1 MSAGG
6 TSNDHDGLESSP
18 DPTPGSLVSV
28 LSGLA
33 HGDRSCTLILVIAP
47 RAMGFVS
54 SCIYMKQL
62 YSGITFHERQRVYE
76 YVLA

>member
-1 MSAGG
+1 MSAGDASSDG
-6 TSNDHDGLESSP
+6 DGLESSH

-33 HGDRSCTLILVIAP
+33 HGDRSCALILVIAP
-47 RAMGFVS
+47 RARDFVS

-62 YSGITFHERQRVYE
+62 YSGITLHERQRVYE
-76 YVLA
+76 HSPV